1 VANFRYRGRSGRG
14 ELMTGLLDADDADAV
29 AARLLK
35 LGITPLDIAADAA
48 PGTSPQVSVQEFL
61 QRFGVG
67 RPSSADLVLFSR
79 QMYSI
84 TKSGLPLLRGLR
96 GLAQTTQNILL
107 RDALYD
113 VLLSLESGREFATS
127 LARHPGIFSPLF
139 ISMVRVGESTGTLD
153 KTFLR
158 LCEYLSQDQDVQ
170 DRVKSAVRYPLI
182 VIGVIGIAIAVITIF
197 VIPNFAPLFKE
208 LGNDIPLPTR
218 IIMGTS
224 QIARAHGV
232 SIIAGAMLALY
243 AFRRY
248 IATEAGRYRWDRFK
262 LKLPVLGELL
272 HLSILSRVTR
282 SLSVTL
288 EAGLPMIQSL
298 TLLSRSSGNEYLGE
312 RLVRLRDAVERGEP
326 LSNAAAGAGIFTPLV
341 LQMVLVGEETGE
353 LSQLLEEV
361 SGYYQREVDFR
372 LRNLTA
378 MLEPL
383 LIIGVGG
390 MVLILALGVFLPMWN
405 MIGKVAH
412 HG

>member
-1 VANFRYRGRSGRG
+1 MSNFRYRGRSGRG
-14 ELMTGLLDADDADAV
+14 ELITGRFEADDADAV

-35 LGITPLDIAADAA
+35 LGITPLDIAPDAA
-48 PGTSPQVSVQEFL
+48 TGTSIQEL
-61 QRFGVG
+61 LKRLGAG

-96 GLAQTTQNILL
+96 GLAQSTNNVLL

-113 VLLSLESGREFATS
+113 VLHSLESGRDFASS

-139 ISMVRVGESTGTLD
+139 ISMVQVGESTGTLD
-153 KTFLR
+153 NSFLR

-182 VIGVIGIAIAVITIF
+182 VIGVIGMAIAVITIF
-197 VIPNFAPLFKE
+197 VIPNFAPLFKV

-224 QIARAHGV
+224 EIARDHGI
-232 SIIAGAMLALY
+232 SLIAGAILAFF
-243 AFRRY
+243 AFRRH

-272 HLSILSRVTR
+272 HLSILSRATR
-282 SLSVTL
+282 TLSISL
-288 EAGLPMIQSL
+288 EAGLPMIQAL
-298 TLLSRSSGNEYLGE
+298 TLLSRSSGNEYLAE

-326 LSNAAAGAGIFTPLV
+326 LSNAAGGAGIFTPLV

-353 LSQLLEEV
+353 LAQLLEEV

-383 LIIGVGG
+383 LIIGVGA

-405 MIGKVAH
+405 MIGKVGHA
-412 HG
+412 G